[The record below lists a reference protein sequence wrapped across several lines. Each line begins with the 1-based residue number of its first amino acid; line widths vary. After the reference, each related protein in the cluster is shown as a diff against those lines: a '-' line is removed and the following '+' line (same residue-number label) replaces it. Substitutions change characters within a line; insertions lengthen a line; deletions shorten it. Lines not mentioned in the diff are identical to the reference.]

1 MEKKRGKDSWKIK
14 RLKKVRKAGVF
25 VFTDLHPNF
34 FSGYGPVWPGFRNGK
49 SKFPPFL
56 LILFSDN

>member
-34 FSGYGPVWPGFRNGK
+34 F
-49 SKFPPFL
+49 FL
-56 LILFSDN
+56 ATGLFGRVFEMGRVNSHHSS